1 MTSLYSSVHSDSK
14 CDVKSKIRLRQS
26 MRMYLKNNR
35 AKFHPDPFANDG
47 VFKGGPNKKKK
58 DKVSSDL
65 ESVPDPKIT

>member
-1 MTSLYSSVHSDSK
+1 
-14 CDVKSKIRLRQS
+14 